1 MEVGLGAS
9 CLAAGVTAFLNA
21 AIGSGMEAL
30 TGAGAATLTGAA
42 ALAGAAATT
51 LGGAAATTGR
61 AVAPSAAATAG
72 VFSSVLPPMALAT
85 DGCVERVGV
94 VMEERRSETYAV
106 ISPPYFLFE
115 IVPEERNTKTQSES
129 TEYQGQRP
137 RDPY

>member
-9 CLAAGVTAFLNA
+9 CLAAGVTSFLNA
-21 AIGSGMEAL
+21 AMGLGIEAL
-30 TGAGAATLTGAA
+30 TGAGAAALTGAA

-72 VFSSVLPPMALAT
+72 FFSSVLPPMALAT

-94 VMEERRSETYAV
+94 VMEERRSV
-106 ISPPYFLFE
+106 RHML
-115 IVPEERNTKTQSES
+115 
-129 TEYQGQRP
+129 
-137 RDPY
+137 